1 MESNVPL
8 DKVLSIKRWYLCAP
22 CFLFN
27 QSKHN
32 DLFVKLPFNDWKNAS
47 GIKRSSLERHS
58 NSQLHQSCNDQGV
71 TFIAIMENR
80 QQSVKSQLSKS
91 YDKQVQQNTKALL

>member
-1 MESNVPL
+1 MYPWIRYSQSK
-8 DKVLSIKRWYLCAP
+8 DGIYCAP

-32 DLFVKLPFNDWKNAS
+32 DLFVKLPFNDCEWYKA
-47 GIKRSSLERHS
+47 LERHS

-71 TFIAIMENR
+71 SFIAIMENR

-91 YDKQVQQNTKALL
+91 